1 MNNRLLRK
9 YIRESL
15 GREVMLSPQR
25 LRSRMTGGEQ
35 QRELT
40 TVETIDKTRLS
51 DEEVLEELIVAAGPD
66 TYIRFEK
73 KYGDLEF
80 PPLKVSP
87 VIRYKTPHG
96 IYGYPLDQINLD
108 KLVSTGSPTDANF
121 ATRYDFFHVYKLDKS
136 RHH

>member
-51 DEEVLEELIVAAGPD
+51 DEEVL
-66 TYIRFEK
+66 
-73 KYGDLEF
+73 
-80 PPLKVSP
+80 
-87 VIRYKTPHG
+87 
-96 IYGYPLDQINLD
+96 
-108 KLVSTGSPTDANF
+108 
-121 ATRYDFFHVYKLDKS
+121 
-136 RHH
+136 